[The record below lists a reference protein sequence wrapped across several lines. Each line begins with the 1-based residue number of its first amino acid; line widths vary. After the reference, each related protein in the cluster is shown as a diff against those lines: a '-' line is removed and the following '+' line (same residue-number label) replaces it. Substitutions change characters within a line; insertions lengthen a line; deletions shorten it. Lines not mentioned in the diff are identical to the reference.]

1 MSPEDI
7 AQILDVIDDLPR
19 ESYQN
24 LVETINQQNEGY
36 EPAIPVETDGTRLN
50 GFVTDKSKVR

>member
-1 MSPEDI
+1 VSPEDI

-36 EPAIPVETDGTRLN
+36 EPAIPVETVGTGLN
-50 GFVTDKSKVR
+50 GFVTDKSKLR